1 MKLYLIPGTGT
12 DKRLFTEQFKDF
24 PDIIV
29 PEWLPPLG
37 KTESVVSY
45 AKRMSAAIDASSA
58 FIVGGVSLGGMIAQ
72 EIALILKP
80 AAVLLIS
87 TCSDSK
93 SISLIHRL
101 AGKLMRRTPN
111 FIVKLQFKIA
121 ASLLNRLTPAKLVHK
136 EIYAQMLKE
145 MSPELVRWQSGA
157 ATEWKLSQP
166 LSMPVFH
173 IHGTKDK
180 IIPLKNIKADVTVP
194 GGHLIN
200 VTEAGA
206 VNAYIKK
213 FLNGLQGAV

>member
-12 DKRLFTEQFKDF
+12 DKRLFTEQFKEF
-24 PDIIV
+24 PHLIV
-29 PEWLPPLG
+29 PQWLVPLS
-37 KTESVVSY
+37 KKESVISY
-45 AKRMSAAIDASSA
+45 AKRMSAEIDTSSP

-72 EIALILKP
+72 EIALTLRP

-93 SISLIHRL
+93 SISLVHRL

-111 FIVKLQFKIA
+111 PVVRLQFKIA
-121 ASLLNRLTPAKLVHK
+121 ASLVNRLTPARLVHK
-136 EIYAQMLKE
+136 EIYAHMLKE

-166 LSMPVFH
+166 LSVPVFH

-180 IIPLKNIKADVTVP
+180 IIPLKNIKADATVP

-200 VTEAGA
+200 VTDAGA
-206 VNAYIKK
+206 VNTHIKK
-213 FLNGLQGAV
+213 FLDGLQSTV